1 MTSWMPSCARS
12 SRPDAYADV
21 AARDLPRRLIELY
34 RAARTSL
41 EESGASTLY
50 LALGFLQWFES
61 PLSQQPRL
69 APILL
74 VPLTLERRFIR
85 EGFRI
90 CQGDDEPRVNTTLL
104 ELLARDFGIQIAG
117 LDPLPQ
123 DAQSID
129 VASIFYTLRRAIR
142 DFDRWDVIE
151 RAHIG
156 LFSFTK
162 FLMWRDLQERT
173 DALVQNKVVAHLVH
187 RPNEP
192 FPVAGTFPEPA
203 RLDQTHR
210 LAETFT
216 PLSSDSSQLA
226 AVYALRPQ
234 ATVSCSKDPLVPANH
249 RPLPT

>member
-1 MTSWMPSCARS
+1 M
-12 SRPDAYADV
+12 
-21 AARDLPRRLIELY
+21 
-34 RAARTSL
+34 
-41 EESGASTLY
+41 
-50 LALGFLQWFES
+50 
-61 PLSQQPRL
+61 
-69 APILL
+69 
-74 VPLTLERRFIR
+74 
-85 EGFRI
+85 
-90 CQGDDEPRVNTTLL
+90 
-104 ELLARDFGIQIAG
+104 
-117 LDPLPQ
+117 
-123 DAQSID
+123 
-129 VASIFYTLRRAIR
+129 RRAIR

-226 AVYALRPQ
+226 AVYAAAA